1 MAENAGAPSAGAPA
15 PGTHGMPVPG
25 SRVAG
30 YVVEER
36 VGVGGMAVVY
46 RARDEVLGRLVAVK
60 VLSPALA
67 ADEEF
72 RVRFLRESRAV
83 AAVDE
88 PHIVP
93 VYGAGEADGLLYI
106 ASRFVA
112 GGDLTRLQR
121 AAGEPL
127 APARAAD
134 LVSQVAAA
142 LDAAHATGLVHRDVK
157 PGNIL
162 VERLPGRPE
171 HAYLSDFGLSK
182 STSSTTGLTATGRFM
197 GTPDYCAP
205 EQITGEAVDGRADQ
219 YSLACVGFSLL
230 AGAVPFSRAD
240 TLAVLFAH
248 VNSPAPSVT
257 AVRPDLPPVVDA
269 VLAKAMAKHPA
280 ARYESCGAF
289 AQALRGALGFATP
302 AFQEPQAAS
311 LPAVTVAALPG
322 YQETATAGRPG
333 QADTAVHGSGATSVQ
348 AWRPWDSAAPAGGA
362 PSPRGA
368 GTTAAPDG
376 TRPWPPGQDPVL
388 PGPGKAPARDRRP
401 SRRKARLIAGSAVA
415 AVLAAAGAI
424 AGVALSGQHGGAASA
439 SLVAT
444 LAAPGGAPMSD
455 AFFSADGRY
464 VAAAGTASDAYVW
477 NAVTRQRPRVLSVAA
492 NDRAQPVG
500 FSPDDRT
507 LYVMDATDDQLYDL
521 DIATGQA
528 LHRYFLPAGVTWGD
542 TWDSSVL
549 GVVKP
554 DGAVGEYTMAT
565 GRLYA
570 QVRNPGTSPVEA
582 VRPDGDGRFILIS
595 DEDGLSYLVSAPSG
609 DVVGT
614 FRYRYAG
621 AATVYPAISLN
632 GSTVYVPGGPK
643 GAAKLWDRATD
654 SYVTPGGAGWPV
666 PDNGVNFSTDGTFVV
681 TSPRAASD
689 LVDTWDVATRAH
701 VATVTVP
708 GSGNEELLSVSPGA
722 AEILATGPDNAGKQ
736 SFSELSIWRVPR

>member
-15 PGTHGMPVPG
+15 PGTHGMPGPG

-67 ADEEF
+67 AGEEF

-121 AAGEPL
+121 AAGGPL
-127 APARAAD
+127 APVRAAD

-248 VNSPAPSVT
+248 VHSPAPSVT

-269 VLAKAMAKHPA
+269 VLARAMAKNPA

-289 AQALRGALGFATP
+289 AQALRGALGFATA
-302 AFQEPQAAS
+302 AFQGPQAA
-311 LPAVTVAALPG
+311 PPPPVTVTLAG
-322 YQETATAGRPG
+322 YQAAVTAGRPG
-333 QADTAVHGSGATSVQ
+333 QADTAVHGSGA
-348 AWRPWDSAAPAGGA
+348 APGRGGRPWDRAAADGGVTPAQGTGG
-362 PSPRGA
+362 P
-368 GTTAAPDG
+368 AAADG
-376 TRPWPPGQDPVL
+376 THPWP
-388 PGPGKAPARDRRP
+388 PGPGKAPARERRP
-401 SRRKARLIAGSAVA
+401 SRGKARLIAGSAVA
-415 AVLAAAGAI
+415 AALAAAGAI
-424 AGVALSGQHGGAASA
+424 TGVALSGQHGGGVASA
-439 SLVAT
+439 SLAAT

-464 VAAAGTASDAYVW
+464 VAAAGTASHAYVW
-477 NAVTRQRPRVLSVAA
+477 NAVTRQRPRVLSVAG

-500 FSPDDRT
+500 FSADDRT

-521 DIATGQA
+521 DITTGQA
-528 LHRYFLPAGVTWGD
+528 LHRYVLPAGSTWGD

-582 VRPDGDGRFILIS
+582 VRPDGDGRFVLIS

-614 FRYRYAG
+614 FRYPYAG
-621 AATVYPAISLN
+621 AGTVYPAISLD

-654 SYVTPGGAGWPV
+654 SYVTPGGAGWPA
-666 PDNGVNFSTDGTFVV
+666 PDNGVNFSADGKFVV

-722 AEILATGPDNAGKQ
+722 AEILATGPYNAGKQ
-736 SFSELSIWRVPR
+736 SFSELNIWRVPR